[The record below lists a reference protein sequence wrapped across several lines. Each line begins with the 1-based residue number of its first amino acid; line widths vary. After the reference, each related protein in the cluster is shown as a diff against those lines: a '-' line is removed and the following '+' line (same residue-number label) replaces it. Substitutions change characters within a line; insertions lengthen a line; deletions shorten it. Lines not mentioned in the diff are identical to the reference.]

1 MTSKL
6 TKPELPVGFAYFP
19 NLISFQ
25 KGLDLYEHL
34 TGDLQW
40 QQPSIQVFGKCH
52 PIPRLQSFVA
62 DEGVHYAYSN
72 HTLANQ
78 CWTKPLAAMRSK
90 LQSHYNQPFN
100 ALLLNWYRDGH
111 DTMGWHSDDEV
122 ELGAEPLIISIS
134 LGAARK
140 FKIKH
145 KTTGQ
150 QWELMLEH
158 GSCLVMSGNSQ
169 QLFQHSLPKQSKV
182 KGGRINLTFRSI
194 VK

>member
-6 TKPELPVGFAYFP
+6 AKPELPQGFAYFP

-34 TGDLQW
+34 ISALQW
-40 QQPSIQVFGKCH
+40 HQPTIQVYGKSH
-52 PIPRLQSFVA
+52 PIPRLQCFVA
-62 DEGVHYAYSN
+62 DDDVHYAYSN
-72 HTLANQ
+72 HHLDNHS
-78 CWTKPLAAMRSK
+78 WTKPLAAMRSK
-90 LQSHYNQPFN
+90 LQSHYNQSFN

-111 DTMGWHSDDEV
+111 DTMGWHSDDEA

-134 LGAARK
+134 LGDARK

-158 GSCLVMSGNSQ
+158 GSCLVMSGSSQ

>member
-1 MTSKL
+1 MTSKF
-6 TKPELPVGFAYFP
+6 TKPELPEGFTYFP

-34 TGDLQW
+34 TEELSW
-40 QQPSIQVFGKCH
+40 QQPSIQVYGKFH

-62 DEGVHYAYSN
+62 DEGVSYAYSN
-72 HTLANQ
+72 HKLENQ
-78 CWTKPLAAMRSK
+78 SWTQSLAAMRSK
-90 LQSHYNQPFN
+90 LQSHYNRPFN
-100 ALLLNWYRDGH
+100 ALLLNWYRDGQ

-145 KTTGQ
+145 KTTSQ

-169 QLFQHSLPKQSKV
+169 QFFQHSLPKQSKV
-182 KGGRINLTFRSI
+182 KSGRINLTFRSI